1 MRGKAAFL
9 LILLG
14 GLIAA
19 TAAAEPRRD
28 RGTSMEFRTDR
39 NPGGP
44 QGMSMR
50 DAADRAQ
57 RKHGGRVLA
66 IDQDGFGGYR
76 VKLLKDGEVRTVHV
90 SPD

>member
-1 MRGKAAFL
+1 MRGRGTLL

-14 GLIAA
+14 ALVAGSAS
-19 TAAAEPRRD
+19 AEPRNERATMD
-28 RGTSMEFRTDR
+28 YRGAR
-39 NPGGP
+39 NGGP
-44 QGMSMR
+44 AKGMTMR

>member
-1 MRGKAAFL
+1 MRGTGTLL

-14 GLIAA
+14 SLAA
-19 TAAAEPRRD
+19 GTAMADPLRNLGPLELRNSQTSRD
-28 RGTSMEFRTDR
+28 Y
-39 NPGGP
+39 P
-44 QGMSMR
+44 GMSMR
-50 DAADRAQ
+50 EAANRAQ

-90 SPD
+90 SPE

>member
-1 MRGKAAFL
+1 MDYRGA
-9 LILLG
+9 
-14 GLIAA
+14 
-19 TAAAEPRRD
+19 
-28 RGTSMEFRTDR
+28 R
-39 NPGGP
+39 NAGP
-44 QGMSMR
+44 AKGMTMR

>member
-1 MRGKAAFL
+1 MRGAGTLL

-14 GLIAA
+14 SLAAGSASADPRLGLGPL
-19 TAAAEPRRD
+19 ELRSSQD
-28 RGTSMEFRTDR
+28 QRGA
-39 NPGGP
+39 P
-44 QGMSMR
+44 GMSMR
-50 DAADRAQ
+50 EAANRAQ

-90 SPD
+90 SPE